1 MIRLARLTLA
11 LLCALAL
18 AACTGAGGSATGQSQ
33 SCRSTA
39 TSGSC
44 EGSLRTVRGNY
55 TYRIENDVLKRGT
68 PLRVQVQLTVESG
81 GLRVALTDVDG
92 RIVEATARPGEPVD
106 LTGETAIGDFESA
119 PVALHVVEGEEVT
132 GIAYVIAWERP

>member
-1 MIRLARLTLA
+1 MTRLARLALA

-18 AACTGAGGSATGQSQ
+18 AACTGTGGSATGQSQ
-33 SCRSTA
+33 SCRSTNI
-39 TSGSC
+39 SGVC

-55 TYRIENDVLKRGT
+55 TYRIENDVLQRGT
-68 PLRVQVQLTVESG
+68 PMRVHVQLAVASG

-92 RIVEATARPGEPVD
+92 RTVEATARPGEPVD
-106 LTGETAIGDFESA
+106 LTGDSAVGDFESI

-132 GIAYVIAWERP
+132 GVEYTIAWERP